1 MPADPALN
9 GDEMIPR
16 KKTHQTATQGRK
28 VRNYGTGINYGAAV
42 EGGPIPVVMGT
53 NQVAPTLIY
62 FNPGPGTVEPYL
74 GKNYACLWGL
84 CEGVIDSV
92 PRYWR
97 DTKRYLG
104 VPASAF
110 ILLARDAF
118 KRNTG
123 DPLTDWTSNLASWV
137 DYGTQLPPAYQSH
150 CLSDAN
156 YWQDNAWT
164 YPTWHDTTR
173 FTAPDGTANHMTY
186 LTFNRQYTPGVPKT
200 STPGFWSDPV
210 YIESPVFDWPDLVP
224 TMINVWARNT
234 DNSIGEYHSMDYLYC
249 DLIDCGAGGAGPE
262 TSIERV
268 KLMSTNAEW
277 NKISLGALLPAG
289 GTGNPLKL
297 RIGSWIGDS
306 PSELNLWP
314 AFAVW
319 LEGAGTEWAIHKGE
333 VGQDVDAAISANWGD
348 AYAVAHPPPPGAPGQ
363 QTPTPGTDSLSYS
376 GIAYIAT
383 FDQYYNQDKPQIGN
397 FLFEVKGPYTGTV
410 ASPRY
415 DGDGTDANA
424 ATALEILLAAV
435 VLP

>member
-1 MPADPALN
+1 
-9 GDEMIPR
+9 MIPR

-42 EGGPIPVVMGT
+42 EGGPMPVIMGT
-53 NQVAPTLIY
+53 NQVAPTLVY

-97 DTKRYLG
+97 DTKRYIG
-104 VPASAF
+104 TPQTAV
-110 ILLARDAF
+110 ILPCRDAWVHG
-118 KRNTG
+118 TA
-123 DPLTDWTSNLASWV
+123 DPTLDWTV
-137 DYGTQLPPAYQSH
+137 FGLPA
-150 CLSDAN
+150 DAN
-156 YWQDNAWT
+156 TLGCITAEE
-164 YPTWHDTTR
+164 TTAT
-173 FTAPDGTANHMTY
+173 TAPDGTTNH
-186 LTFNRQYTPGVPKT
+186 LTKLWWNRGWVYIFGGHNTTVQGPTGNAK
-200 STPGFWSDPV
+200 
-210 YIESPVFDWPDLVP
+210 YIESPEFAWPATP
-224 TMINVWARNT
+224 TALNVWLKAANFDGQKVWVSLIT
-234 DNSIGEYHSMDYLYC
+234 TSGTVVETQIKTLTVANWTTASMGAALTASSEGALFKLQIGGM
-249 DLIDCGAGGAGPE
+249 AGPPSYDWWTE
-262 TSIERV
+262 CVHAVS
-268 KLMSTNAEW
+268 
-277 NKISLGALLPAG
+277 
-289 GTGNPLKL
+289 
-297 RIGSWIGDS
+297 S
-306 PSELNLWP
+306 PVY
-314 AFAVW
+314 VW